1 MVRSAGGRRRWGRA
15 LRRTPL
21 RMWNDDVTDFAAA
34 LTYYAVLAILPALL
48 ATVVGFALISPA
60 AAREAAV
67 QLAGLV
73 PGQAGTELGEVLTQ
87 ALGGSS
93 AGWTL
98 TAAGTGSALW
108 SCCSYLAVFRR
119 ALHRMHGTS
128 DCRSPLRKAPRI
140 VLTAAVLLVL
150 LAVSALALI
159 LSGPAAE
166 GAGRVLHLGG
176 TAPLVWSVVRW
187 PVLAA
192 VAAALVLVVFRT
204 GPEPAWRRWGSLP
217 GGVLAAA
224 LWLAFSA
231 GFALY
236 TGVLGTYSR
245 LYGSLA
251 GTVVFLVWLWLSNLA
266 LLAGAQ
272 FTAEL
277 HRAAAGRSG
286 PSGPSGPAAEP
297 PGGGPHA
304 PAPADAEAAA
314 ARNGEQV

>member
-1 MVRSAGGRRRWGRA
+1 MGGGSAVAGSPEGRRRWWRA

-21 RMWNDDVTDFAAA
+21 TMWNDDITDFAAA

-67 QLAGLV
+67 QLAALL
-73 PGQAGTELGEVLTQ
+73 PGQAGAEVGGVLAQ
-87 ALGGSS
+87 ALGGGS

-98 TAAGTGSALW
+98 LVAGAGSALW

-128 DCRSPLRKAPRI
+128 DRRSPLRKVPRI
-140 VLTAAVLLVL
+140 VVTAAVLLVL

-159 LSGPAAE
+159 LSGPVAE

-176 TAPLVWSVVRW
+176 TAPLVLSAIRW
-187 PVLAA
+187 PVLLV
-192 VAAALVLVVFRT
+192 VAAALVLIVFRT
-204 GPEPAWRRWGSLP
+204 GPEQAWRRWGSLP
-217 GGVLAAA
+217 GGVLAAV
-224 LWLAFSA
+224 LWLVFSA

-236 TGVLGTYSR
+236 TSVLGTYSH

-251 GTVVFLVWLWLSNLA
+251 GTVVFLIWLWLSNLA

-277 HRAAAGRSG
+277 RRAAGLPVAPEPTAVPERVG
-286 PSGPSGPAAEP
+286 P
-297 PGGGPHA
+297 
-304 PAPADAEAAA
+304 DA
-314 ARNGEQV
+314 R

>member
-1 MVRSAGGRRRWGRA
+1 
-15 LRRTPL
+15 
-21 RMWNDDVTDFAAA
+21 MWNDDVTDFAAA

-67 QLAGLV
+67 HLTGLV
-73 PGQAGTELGEVLTQ
+73 PGAGAELGGVLIQ
-87 ALGGSS
+87 ALGGGST
-93 AGWTL
+93 GWTL
-98 TAAGTGSALW
+98 MAAGTGSALW

-128 DCRSPLRKAPRI
+128 DRRSPLRKAPRI
-140 VLTAAVLLVL
+140 VATAAVLLVL

-159 LSGPAAE
+159 LSGPVAE
-166 GAGRVLHLGG
+166 AAGRVLHLGG

-187 PVLAA
+187 PVLLVVAA
-192 VAAALVLVVFRT
+192 VLVLVVFRT

-217 GGVLAAA
+217 GGALAAA

-236 TGVLGTYSR
+236 TGAFGSYSR

-286 PSGPSGPAAEP
+286 TSGPAAEP
-297 PGGGPHA
+297 PGSGPHG
-304 PAPADAEAAA
+304 PAPGGGGAVVPRD
-314 ARNGEQV
+314 GEQA

>member
-1 MVRSAGGRRRWGRA
+1 
-15 LRRTPL
+15 
-21 RMWNDDVTDFAAA
+21 MWNDDVTDFAAA

-73 PGQAGTELGEVLTQ
+73 PGRAGAELGEVLIQ
-87 ALGGSS
+87 ALGGGS

-98 TAAGTGSALW
+98 MAAGAGSALW

-128 DCRSPLRKAPRI
+128 DRRSPLRKVPRI
-140 VLTAAVLLVL
+140 VVTAAVLLVL
-150 LAVSALALI
+150 LAVSALALV
-159 LSGPAAE
+159 LSGPVAA
-166 GAGRVLHLGG
+166 GAGRVLHMGG

-187 PVLAA
+187 PVLAVA
-192 VAAALVLVVFRT
+192 AAALVLVVFRT

-224 LWLAFSA
+224 LWLVFSA

-236 TGVLGTYSR
+236 TGVIGTYSR

-277 HRAAAGRSG
+277 HRAAGRSG
-286 PSGPSGPAAEP
+286 TSGPTAEP
-297 PGGGPHA
+297 PVSGPHG
-304 PAPADAEAAA
+304 PAPGDGEAVA
-314 ARNGEQV
+314 ARDGEQV

>member
-1 MVRSAGGRRRWGRA
+1 M
-15 LRRTPL
+15 RRTPL

-67 QLAGLV
+67 HLAGVV
-73 PGQAGTELGEVLTQ
+73 PGQAGAELGEVLIK
-87 ALGGSS
+87 ALGGGST
-93 AGWTL
+93 GWTL
-98 TAAGTGSALW
+98 AAAGAGSALW

-119 ALHRMHGTS
+119 ALHRMHHTS
-128 DCRSPLRKAPRI
+128 DRRSPLRKAPRI
-140 VLTAAVLLVL
+140 VATAAVLLVL
-150 LAVSALALI
+150 LAVGTLALI
-159 LSGPAAE
+159 LSGPVAE

-187 PVLAA
+187 PILLV
-192 VAAALVLVVFRT
+192 VAASLVLIVFRT
-204 GPEPAWRRWGSLP
+204 GPEQAWRRWGSLP
-217 GGVLAAA
+217 GGALAAA
-224 LWLAFSA
+224 LWLVFSA

-236 TGVLGTYSR
+236 TSVFGAYSR

-251 GTVVFLVWLWLSNLA
+251 GMVVFLIWLWLSNLA

-286 PSGPSGPAAEP
+286 TPEPRAEP
-297 PGGGPHA
+297 PA
-304 PAPADAEAAA
+304 ARPAPA
-314 ARNGEQV
+314 